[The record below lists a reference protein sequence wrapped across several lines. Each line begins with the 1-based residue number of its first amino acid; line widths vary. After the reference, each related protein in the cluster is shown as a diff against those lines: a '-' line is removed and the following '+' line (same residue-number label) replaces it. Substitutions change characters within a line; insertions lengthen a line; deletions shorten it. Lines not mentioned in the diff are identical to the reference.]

1 MVDIGDL
8 KSPADNSV
16 WVRVPPRAHI
26 KNQHTGA
33 DFLYVAESDCLVA
46 VTCGARKAQSSFFS
60 RKNRR
65 AKAMKFYF

>member
-1 MVDIGDL
+1 
-8 KSPADNSV
+8 
-16 WVRVPPRAHI
+16 
-26 KNQHTGA
+26 
-33 DFLYVAESDCLVA
+33 VAESDCLVA